1 MKKSIK
7 NFISIIAI
15 VLTFCFA
22 LTACGGATDSE
33 SGSTGE
39 STSSSST
46 GKVSITFSCGESL
59 TMNEWETV
67 RIKASSTDKASV
79 TLTADDKSVLYLRGS
94 SVTALKAGTT
104 TIIAKTKTGSATA
117 KLNVTV
123 KEKAENRP
131 VLSVIG
137 NGDIALGE
145 TAKFSASLSGVDAGD
160 YVVQF
165 SVDNPTVA
173 SVDAE
178 GNVTALASGKTK
190 LTASTTYRSV
200 QFKAEKDIIV
210 EKETKVIFAEGATE
224 VKLAVSAVK
233 EGLEGEYAVEING
246 KTYSVDEEGKI
257 TLPRADFNV
266 EGQKLFDGKITQ
278 GENVYTFRIAVFFM
292 EEPAIY
298 QDGEAITPN
307 ENGEYVVDKTK
318 PADENG
324 LHWITFDDAETM
336 LDMGYELLKIRVK
349 FNAFCPL
356 TAGIVD
362 STIAAYHYNFGYKY
376 TEYTDDP
383 AAGELVWL
391 FWDNDYEGKAY
402 GGAMKPAHHAPYGY
416 GYWKIFDASGNLLL
430 DYYQKQ
436 LEDASGTHGNWSDY
450 IEPLQT
456 NTEYVFLFDISKTH
470 DISFSGFDD
479 AVIMGFEWAK
489 KEETVVSFE
498 NESISV
504 DEWIETEVNAT
515 TNDGSAVEYTVS
527 DPEVLYVSGN
537 KIVGLKAGSAK
548 VIATANG
555 KKAELNVTVNEQAAN
570 RPAVEFEG
578 LEIEMLGSGNLGA
591 TLKVGGNT
599 VAAGKYTLEY
609 TAAENDVISIVGS
622 VVAGLKVGETDV
634 TAKITYCGKEFTK
647 TVKVTVKKAEE
658 PVDPSI
664 GKLYQGGE
672 ELTPD
677 KNGYYV
683 MDTSKESNTLTF
695 DPFATKSALG
705 YKKIRFTVKF
715 SEITNNNITLSGAGG
730 FSFGYTYGSVS
741 VGWYNCYV
749 NGDGKEE
756 GAYIGAFANLPA
768 DTSPNGKAYLRV
780 YNAKGEKIF
789 EHYDVEGWSSSHYGY
804 IPKLEANTEY
814 TFEIDTEK
822 TGDVTLLGFNKA
834 TFTAIKWVNFDKTE
848 VTFDKESVEADEWT
862 EFGFSAVSNDGSDIE
877 LTSDNEEVLLVKG
890 NKAIGVS
897 AGTANI
903 VATANGV
910 TVKLPV
916 TIKENAAKRPV
927 VEAGN
932 VELSELETVAINAA
946 FKIGGA
952 ALSENAYTIA
962 YTSEDAEIIAVAG
975 KEITALKAGEATVTV
990 TVTFWG
996 KTFTVDVAVKVNAA
1010 EKPVDPSIGKLYQ
1023 GGEELTPDENG
1034 YYVMDT
1040 SKESNTLTFDPFATK
1055 SALGY
1060 KKIRFTVKFSEITNN
1075 NITLS
1080 GAGGFSFGYTYGS
1093 VSVGWYNCYVNGDG
1107 KEEGAYI
1114 GAFANLPADT
1124 SPNGKAY
1131 LRVYNAKGEKIFE
1144 HYDVEGW
1151 SSSHYGYIPKLEA
1164 NTEYTFEIDT
1174 EKTGDVTLLGFNKAT
1189 FTAIKW
1195 VNFDKTEVTFDKE
1208 SVEADEWTEFGFSA
1222 VSNDGSDIELTS
1234 DNEEV
1239 LLVKGN
1245 KAIGVSAGTA
1255 NIVATANGVT
1265 VKLPVT
1271 IKENAVNRPV
1281 LTAVPEKTSVEVLEG
1296 AVINAQLKIG
1306 ETVVSASEYTLHAVS
1321 DSEAVKLENGKVIG
1335 VSEGQAKVTVTATY
1349 YGKEFTA
1356 QFDITV
1362 VAAEDPTKGKLFQNG
1377 KEIVAD
1383 ADGNYKVDTT
1393 VAGDANGLHWLTVDT
1408 AKTVSYDYLRF
1419 TVTFDSFPSYKK
1431 MTPNQYD
1438 YNFGYNYGSV
1448 TAFWDNIYSS
1458 GGFGGALGADGGA
1471 NGIYYWNVYTAADN
1485 NKILN
1490 LMSATD
1496 WSPYHTLQTGVEY
1509 IFEFNVKAMGESFT
1523 LAGFETAT
1531 IKNITWAEALL
1542 G

>member
-1 MKKSIK
+1 MEANMKKSIR
-7 NFISIIAI
+7 NFISIMAI
-15 VLTFCFA
+15 VLAFCFA

-33 SGSTGE
+33 NGSTGE
-39 STSSSST
+39 PTSSSST

-67 RIKASSTDKASV
+67 RITASSTDKASV

-104 TIIAKTKTGSATA
+104 TITAKTKTGSATA

-131 VLSVIG
+131 VLSIVG

-145 TAKFSASLSGVDAGD
+145 TSKFSASLSGVDAAD
-160 YVVQF
+160 YVVGY
-165 SVDNPTVA
+165 SIADPSIA

-178 GNVTALASGKTK
+178 GKVTALASGKTK
-190 LTASTTYRSV
+190 LTANTTYRSV

-266 EGQKLFDGKITQ
+266 AGQKLFDGKITQ
-278 GENVYTFRIAVFFM
+278 GENVYTFRIEVFFM

-336 LDMGYELLKIRVK
+336 LDMGYELLKIKVK
-349 FNAFCPL
+349 FNAFCSL

-362 STIAAYHYNFGYKY
+362 STLADYDYNFGYKY
-376 TEYTDDP
+376 NEPETGDLVWFFWHNEYEYTN
-383 AAGELVWL
+383 AESVKVT
-391 FWDNDYEGKAY
+391 EGY
-402 GGAMKPAHHAPYGY
+402 GGAMKPAYHGPYGY
-416 GYWKIFDASGNLLL
+416 GYLKILDANGDLLL
-430 DYYQKQ
+430 DYYNKQ
-436 LEDASGTHGNWSDY
+436 ITDAAGTHGNWSDY
-450 IEPLQT
+450 ISPLAL
-456 NTEYVFLFDISKTH
+456 NTEYIFLLDISKTH
-470 DISFSGFDD
+470 DVSFSGLDD
-479 AVIMGFEWAK
+479 AVITGFEWAK

-515 TNDGSAVEYTVS
+515 TNDGSAIEYTVS

-578 LEIEMLGSGNLGA
+578 LEIEQLGSGNLGA

-599 VAAGKYTLEY
+599 VAADKYTLEY

-658 PVDPSI
+658 
-664 GKLYQGGE
+664 
-672 ELTPD
+672 
-677 KNGYYV
+677 
-683 MDTSKESNTLTF
+683 
-695 DPFATKSALG
+695 
-705 YKKIRFTVKF
+705 
-715 SEITNNNITLSGAGG
+715 
-730 FSFGYTYGSVS
+730 
-741 VGWYNCYV
+741 
-749 NGDGKEE
+749 
-756 GAYIGAFANLPA
+756 
-768 DTSPNGKAYLRV
+768 
-780 YNAKGEKIF
+780 
-789 EHYDVEGWSSSHYGY
+789 
-804 IPKLEANTEY
+804 
-814 TFEIDTEK
+814 
-822 TGDVTLLGFNKA
+822 
-834 TFTAIKWVNFDKTE
+834 
-848 VTFDKESVEADEWT
+848 
-862 EFGFSAVSNDGSDIE
+862 
-877 LTSDNEEVLLVKG
+877 
-890 NKAIGVS
+890 
-897 AGTANI
+897 
-903 VATANGV
+903 
-910 TVKLPV
+910 
-916 TIKENAAKRPV
+916 
-927 VEAGN
+927 
-932 VELSELETVAINAA
+932 
-946 FKIGGA
+946 
-952 ALSENAYTIA
+952 
-962 YTSEDAEIIAVAG
+962 
-975 KEITALKAGEATVTV
+975 
-990 TVTFWG
+990 
-996 KTFTVDVAVKVNAA
+996 
-1010 EKPVDPSIGKLYQ
+1010 PVDPSIGKLYQ

-1144 HYDVEGW
+1144 HYDVDGW

-1164 NTEYTFEIDT
+1164 DTEYTFEIDT

-1222 VSNDGSDIELTS
+1222 ISNDGSDIELTS

-1271 IKENAVNRPV
+1271 IKENAAKRPV

-1490 LMSATD
+1490 LMSATN
-1496 WSPYHTLQTGVEY
+1496 WSPYYTLQTGVEY

>member
-1 MKKSIK
+1 MKKSIR

-22 LTACGGATDSE
+22 LTACRGATDSE

-39 STSSSST
+39 STSSSSA
-46 GKVSITFSCGESL
+46 GKASITFSCGESL

-67 RIKASSTDKASV
+67 RITASSTDKASV
-79 TLTADDKSVLYLRGS
+79 TLTVEDASVLYLRGS
-94 SVTALKAGTT
+94 SITALKAGSTT
-104 TIIAKTKTGSATA
+104 VTAKTKTGSATA
-117 KLNVTV
+117 ELKVTIN
-123 KEKAENRP
+123 EKAENRP

-145 TAKFSASLSGVDAGD
+145 TSQFSASLSGVDAGD

-178 GNVTALASGKTK
+178 GKVTALASGKTK

-210 EKETKVIFAEGATE
+210 EKEAKVIFAEGATE

-246 KTYSVDEEGKI
+246 KTYSVDEEGNI

-266 EGQKLFDGKITQ
+266 AGQKLFYGKITQ

-324 LHWITFDDAETM
+324 LRWITFDNAKTM
-336 LDMGYELLKIRVK
+336 LDMGYELLKIKVK
-349 FNAFCPL
+349 FNAFCSSS
-356 TAGIVD
+356 AAIVD
-362 STIAAYHYNFGYKY
+362 STIAAYHYSFGYKY

-383 AAGELVWL
+383 AAGEFVWL

-430 DYYQKQ
+430 DYYHKQ
-436 LEDASGTHGNWSDY
+436 VNDASGTHGNWSDY
-450 IEPLQT
+450 IDPLKT

-479 AVIMGFEWAK
+479 AVITGFEWAK

-504 DEWIETEVNAT
+504 DEWAETSLNAV

-578 LEIEMLGSGNLGA
+578 LEIEQLGSGNLGA

-622 VVAGLKVGETDV
+622 VVAGLKVGEVDV

-677 KNGYYV
+677 ENGYYV

-715 SEITNNNITLSGAGG
+715 SEIINKNITLPRAGD

-749 NGDGKEE
+749 NSDGKEE
-756 GAYIGAFANLPA
+756 GAYVGAFANLP
-768 DTSPNGKAYLRV
+768 DGTPNGKAYLRV

-804 IPKLEANTEY
+804 IPKLEADTEY
-814 TFEIDTEK
+814 TFEIDTEI

-890 NKAIGVS
+890 NKAIGIK
-897 AGTANI
+897 AGAANI

-916 TIKENAAKRPV
+916 TIKENAVNRPV

-932 VELSELETVAINAA
+932 VELSELETVAINAV
-946 FKIGGA
+946 FKVGEA

-996 KTFTVDVAVKVNAA
+996 KTFTADVAVKVNAA
-1010 EKPVDPSIGKLYQ
+1010 EKPVDPSAGKLFQ
-1023 GGEELTPDENG
+1023 GGEEVAAAEDGSVTPDAENA
-1034 YYVMDT
+1034 D
-1040 SKESNTLTFDPFATK
+1040 KTLKFDAYAVK
-1055 SALGY
+1055 SALGMRR
-1060 KKIRFTVKFSEITNN
+1060 IRFTVKFK
-1075 NITLS
+1075 
-1080 GAGGFSFGYTYGS
+1080 AFSANVVQNGYEFGYRYNSINVLFDNDYADGMYAGALAADGSPTEYG
-1093 VSVGWYNCYVNGDG
+1093 YVRIYDNT
-1107 KEEGAYI
+1107 GALY
-1114 GAFANLPADT
+1114 
-1124 SPNGKAY
+1124 
-1131 LRVYNAKGEKIFE
+1131 FE
-1144 HYDVEGW
+1144 HYNCDNW
-1151 SSSHYGYIPKLEA
+1151 SSSGFGYVSALA
-1164 NTEYTFEIDT
+1164 LDTEYTFDIDT
-1174 EKTGDVTLLGFNKAT
+1174 EKTGDITLYGFENAVFTKIEWVDYNKTEITFNKE
-1189 FTAIKW
+1189 
-1195 VNFDKTEVTFDKE
+1195 N
-1208 SVEADEWTEFGFSA
+1208 VEADEWMEFDFSA
-1222 VSNDGSDIELTS
+1222 TTNDLSTLTFTS
-1234 DNEEV
+1234 DNEEILV
-1239 LLVKGN
+1239 VKGN
-1245 KAIGVSAGTA
+1245 KAIGVSAGAA
-1255 NIVATANGVT
+1255 NIVAKNSAGKTAL
-1265 VKLPVT
+1265 LPVT
-1271 IKENAVNRPV
+1271 ITENAAKRPV
-1281 LTAVPEKTSVEVLEG
+1281 LTAVPEKTSVEVLEN

-1321 DSEAVKLENGKVIG
+1321 DNEAVKLENGKVIG

-1362 VAAEDPTKGKLFQNG
+1362 VAAADPTKGKLFQNG
-1377 KEIVAD
+1377 KEIVANE
-1383 ADGNYKVDTT
+1383 AGEYKVDTT

-1408 AKTVSYDYLRF
+1408 TKTVSYDYLRF

-1431 MTPNQYD
+1431 MTTSQYD

-1448 TAFWDNIYSS
+1448 TAFWDNIYPS

-1485 NKILN
+1485 NKVLN
-1490 LMSATD
+1490 LMSATN
-1496 WSPYHTLQTGVEY
+1496 WSPYYTLQTGVEY

-1531 IKNITWAEALL
+1531 IKNITWSEALL

>member
-1 MKKSIK
+1 MKKSIRK
-7 NFISIIAI
+7 FVAIMAI
-15 VLTFCFA
+15 VLAFCFA
-22 LTACGGATDSE
+22 LTACGGGAAN
-33 SGSTGE
+33 SGNSSTSE
-39 STSSSST
+39 STSSSGT

-67 RIKASSTDKASV
+67 RITASSTDKASV
-79 TLTADDKSVLYLRGS
+79 TLTAEDTSVLYLRGS
-94 SVTALKAGTT
+94 SVTALKAGS
-104 TIIAKTKTGSATA
+104 TIVTATTKTGSATA

-137 NGDIALGE
+137 NGNIALGE
-145 TAKFSASLSGVDAGD
+145 TSKFSASLSGVDAGD

-178 GNVTALASGKTK
+178 GKVTALASGKTK

-210 EKETKVIFAEGATE
+210 EKEIKVIFTEGAAE
-224 VKLAVSAVK
+224 AKLAVSALK

-246 KTYSVDEEGKI
+246 KTYSVDEEGNV
-257 TLPRADFNV
+257 TLLREDFNV
-266 EGQKLFDGKITQ
+266 AGQNLFDGKITQ
-278 GENVYTFRIAVFFM
+278 GENVYTFRIMVFFM

-298 QDGEAITPN
+298 QDGEKITPN

-324 LHWITFDDAETM
+324 LRWITFDNAETM
-336 LDMGYELLKIRVK
+336 LDMGYELLKIKVK
-349 FNAFCPL
+349 FNAFCSSS
-356 TAGIVD
+356 AAIVD

-376 TEYTDDP
+376 TEYIDDP
-383 AAGELVWL
+383 AAGEFVWV
-391 FWDNDYEGKAY
+391 FWDNDYQGQAY
-402 GGAMKPAHHAPYGY
+402 GGAMKPAHHAPFGY

-436 LEDASGTHGNWSDY
+436 IEDSSGIHGNWSDY
-450 IEPLQT
+450 IDPLQT
-456 NTEYVFLFDISKTH
+456 DTEYIFLFDISKTH

-479 AVIMGFEWAK
+479 AVITGFEWAK

-537 KIVGLKAGSAK
+537 KIVGLKAGSAM

-578 LEIEMLGSGNLGA
+578 LEIEELGSGSLVA
-591 TLKVGGNT
+591 TLKVGENT

-609 TAAENDVISIVGS
+609 TAAENDVISIVGG
-622 VVAGLKVGETDV
+622 VVAGLKAGEVDV

-647 TVKVTVKKAEE
+647 TVKVTVKNAEE

-677 KNGYYV
+677 ENGYYV
-683 MDTSKESNTLTF
+683 MDTSKESDTLTF
-695 DPFATKSALG
+695 DPFVTKSALG

-715 SEITNNNITLSGAGG
+715 SEITNNNITLPRAGA

-749 NGDGKEE
+749 NGAGKEE
-756 GAYIGAFANLPA
+756 GAYVGAFANLP
-768 DTSPNGKAYLRV
+768 DGSPNGKAYLRV

-804 IPKLEANTEY
+804 IPKLEADTEY
-814 TFEIDTEK
+814 TFEIDTEI

-848 VTFDKESVEADEWT
+848 VTFDRESVEADEWT
-862 EFGFSAVSNDGSDIE
+862 EFGFSAISNDGSDIE

-890 NKAIGVS
+890 NKAIGIK

-910 TVKLPV
+910 TVMLPV
-916 TIKENAAKRPV
+916 TIKENAVNHPV

-946 FKIGGA
+946 FKIGEA
-952 ALSENAYTIA
+952 TLSENAYTIA

-996 KTFTVDVAVKVNAA
+996 KTFTTDVAVKVNAA
-1010 EKPVDPSIGKLYQ
+1010 EESVDPSVGKLFQ
-1023 GGEELTPDENG
+1023 GEEEVVAAEDGSVTPDATNA
-1034 YYVMDT
+1034 D
-1040 SKESNTLTFDPFATK
+1040 KTLKFDAYAVK
-1055 SALGY
+1055 SALGMRR
-1060 KKIRFTVKFSEITNN
+1060 IRFTVKFK
-1075 NITLS
+1075 
-1080 GAGGFSFGYTYGS
+1080 AFSANVVQNGYEFGYR
-1093 VSVGWYNCYVNGDG
+1093 YNSINVLFDNDYADG
-1107 KEEGAYI
+1107 MYA
-1114 GAFANLPADT
+1114 GAFAADG
-1124 SPNGKAY
+1124 SPTEHGYVRIYDNTGALY
-1131 LRVYNAKGEKIFE
+1131 FE
-1144 HYDVEGW
+1144 HYNCPNW
-1151 SSSHYGYIPKLEA
+1151 SSSGFGYVSALA
-1164 NTEYTFEIDT
+1164 LDTEYTFDIDI
-1174 EKTGDVTLLGFNKAT
+1174 EKTGDITLYGFENAV
-1189 FTAIKW
+1189 FTKIEW
-1195 VNFDKTEVTFDKE
+1195 VNYNKTEITFNTE
-1208 SVEADEWTEFGFSA
+1208 NVEADEWTEFDFSA
-1222 VSNDGSDIELTS
+1222 TTNDLSTLTFTS
-1234 DNEEV
+1234 DNEEILV
-1239 LLVKGN
+1239 VKGN

-1255 NIVATANGVT
+1255 NIVARNSAGKTAL
-1265 VKLPVT
+1265 LPVT
-1271 IKENAVNRPV
+1271 ITENVAKRPV

-1321 DSEAVKLENGKVIG
+1321 DSEAVKFENGKVIG

-1349 YGKEFTA
+1349 YGKVFTA

-1362 VAAEDPTKGKLFQNG
+1362 VAVEDPTKGKLFQNG
-1377 KEIVAD
+1377 KEIVANE
-1383 ADGNYKVDTT
+1383 AGEYKVDTT
-1393 VAGDANGLHWLTVDT
+1393 VEGDADGLHWLTVDT

-1419 TVTFDSFPSYKK
+1419 TVTFDSFESYKK
-1431 MTPNQYD
+1431 MTPSQYD

-1448 TAFWDNIYSS
+1448 TAFWDNVYSS
-1458 GGFGGALGADGGA
+1458 GGFGGALGADGGV

-1485 NKILN
+1485 NKVLN

-1496 WSPYHTLQTGVEY
+1496 WSPYYTFQTGVEY

-1531 IKNITWAEALL
+1531 IKNITWAETLL

>member
-1 MKKSIK
+1 MEANMKKSIK

-33 SGSTGE
+33 NGSTGE
-39 STSSSST
+39 PTSSSST
-46 GKVSITFSCGESL
+46 GKVSITFSCGENL

-67 RIKASSTDKASV
+67 RITASSTDKASV

-104 TIIAKTKTGSATA
+104 TITAKTKTGSATA

-145 TAKFSASLSGVDAGD
+145 TSKFSASLSGVDAGD

-173 SVDAE
+173 SVDEE
-178 GNVTALASGKTK
+178 GKVTALASGKTK

-266 EGQKLFDGKITQ
+266 AGQKLFDGKITQ
-278 GENVYTFRIAVFFM
+278 GENVYTFRIEVFFM

-307 ENGEYVVDKTK
+307 ENGEYIVDKTK

-324 LHWITFDDAETM
+324 LRWITFDDAETM

-436 LEDASGTHGNWSDY
+436 IKDASGTHGNWSDY
-450 IEPLQT
+450 IDPLQT

-479 AVIMGFEWAK
+479 AVITGFEWAK

-677 KNGYYV
+677 ENGYYV

-695 DPFATKSALG
+695 DPFVTKSALG

-789 EHYDVEGWSSSHYGY
+789 EHYDVTGWSSSHYGY
-804 IPKLEANTEY
+804 IPKLEADTEY

-822 TGDVTLLGFNKA
+822 TGD
-834 TFTAIKWVNFDKTE
+834 I
-848 VTFDKESVEADEWT
+848 
-862 EFGFSAVSNDGSDIE
+862 
-877 LTSDNEEVLLVKG
+877 
-890 NKAIGVS
+890 
-897 AGTANI
+897 
-903 VATANGV
+903 
-910 TVKLPV
+910 
-916 TIKENAAKRPV
+916 
-927 VEAGN
+927 
-932 VELSELETVAINAA
+932 
-946 FKIGGA
+946 
-952 ALSENAYTIA
+952 
-962 YTSEDAEIIAVAG
+962 
-975 KEITALKAGEATVTV
+975 
-990 TVTFWG
+990 
-996 KTFTVDVAVKVNAA
+996 
-1010 EKPVDPSIGKLYQ
+1010 
-1023 GGEELTPDENG
+1023 
-1034 YYVMDT
+1034 
-1040 SKESNTLTFDPFATK
+1040 
-1055 SALGY
+1055 
-1060 KKIRFTVKFSEITNN
+1060 
-1075 NITLS
+1075 
-1080 GAGGFSFGYTYGS
+1080 
-1093 VSVGWYNCYVNGDG
+1093 
-1107 KEEGAYI
+1107 
-1114 GAFANLPADT
+1114 
-1124 SPNGKAY
+1124 
-1131 LRVYNAKGEKIFE
+1131 
-1144 HYDVEGW
+1144 
-1151 SSSHYGYIPKLEA
+1151 
-1164 NTEYTFEIDT
+1164 
-1174 EKTGDVTLLGFNKAT
+1174 TLLGFNKAT

-1281 LTAVPEKTSVEVLEG
+1281 LTAVPEKASVEVLEG
-1296 AVINAQLKIG
+1296 AVINAQLKTG

-1377 KEIVAD
+1377 KEIVANE
-1383 ADGNYKVDTT
+1383 AGEYKVDTT

-1490 LMSATD
+1490 LMSATN
-1496 WSPYHTLQTGVEY
+1496 WSPYYTLQTGVEY

>member
-1 MKKSIK
+1 MEANMKKSIK

-15 VLTFCFA
+15 VLAFCFA

-33 SGSTGE
+33 NGSTGE
-39 STSSSST
+39 PTSSSST

-67 RIKASSTDKASV
+67 RITASSTDKASV

-104 TIIAKTKTGSATA
+104 TITAKTKTGSATA

-131 VLSVIG
+131 VLSIVG

-145 TAKFSASLSGVDAGD
+145 TSKFSASLSGVDAAD
-160 YVVQF
+160 YVVGY
-165 SVDNPTVA
+165 SIADPSIA
-173 SVDAE
+173 SVDEE
-178 GNVTALASGKTK
+178 GKVTALASGKTK

-266 EGQKLFDGKITQ
+266 AGQKLFDGKITQ
-278 GENVYTFRIAVFFM
+278 GENVYTFRIEVFFM

-324 LHWITFDDAETM
+324 LRWITFDDAETM

-436 LEDASGTHGNWSDY
+436 IEDASGTHGNWSDY
-450 IEPLQT
+450 INPLQT

-479 AVIMGFEWAK
+479 AVITGFEWAK

-515 TNDGSAVEYTVS
+515 TNDGSAIEYTVS

-537 KIVGLKAGSAK
+537 KIVGLKAGTAK

-622 VVAGLKVGETDV
+622 VVAGLKVGEADV
-634 TAKITYCGKEFTK
+634 IAKITYCGKEFTK

-677 KNGYYV
+677 ENGYYV

-695 DPFATKSALG
+695 DPFVTKSALG

-715 SEITNNNITLSGAGG
+715 GEITNNNITLSGAGG

-804 IPKLEANTEY
+804 IPKLEADTEY

-897 AGTANI
+897 AGAANI

-916 TIKENAAKRPV
+916 TITENAAK
-927 VEAGN
+927 
-932 VELSELETVAINAA
+932 
-946 FKIGGA
+946 
-952 ALSENAYTIA
+952 
-962 YTSEDAEIIAVAG
+962 
-975 KEITALKAGEATVTV
+975 
-990 TVTFWG
+990 
-996 KTFTVDVAVKVNAA
+996 
-1010 EKPVDPSIGKLYQ
+1010 
-1023 GGEELTPDENG
+1023 
-1034 YYVMDT
+1034 
-1040 SKESNTLTFDPFATK
+1040 
-1055 SALGY
+1055 
-1060 KKIRFTVKFSEITNN
+1060 
-1075 NITLS
+1075 
-1080 GAGGFSFGYTYGS
+1080 
-1093 VSVGWYNCYVNGDG
+1093 
-1107 KEEGAYI
+1107 
-1114 GAFANLPADT
+1114 
-1124 SPNGKAY
+1124 
-1131 LRVYNAKGEKIFE
+1131 
-1144 HYDVEGW
+1144 
-1151 SSSHYGYIPKLEA
+1151 
-1164 NTEYTFEIDT
+1164 
-1174 EKTGDVTLLGFNKAT
+1174 
-1189 FTAIKW
+1189 
-1195 VNFDKTEVTFDKE
+1195 
-1208 SVEADEWTEFGFSA
+1208 
-1222 VSNDGSDIELTS
+1222 
-1234 DNEEV
+1234 
-1239 LLVKGN
+1239 
-1245 KAIGVSAGTA
+1245 
-1255 NIVATANGVT
+1255 
-1265 VKLPVT
+1265 
-1271 IKENAVNRPV
+1271 RPV

-1296 AVINAQLKIG
+1296 AVINAQLKTG

-1377 KEIVAD
+1377 KEIVANE
-1383 ADGNYKVDTT
+1383 AGEYKVDTT

-1490 LMSATD
+1490 LMSATN
-1496 WSPYHTLQTGVEY
+1496 WSPYYTLQTGVEY

>member
-1 MKKSIK
+1 MEVNMKKSIRK
-7 NFISIIAI
+7 FVAIMAI
-15 VLTFCFA
+15 VLAFCFA
-22 LTACGGATDSE
+22 LTACRGATDSE
-33 SGSTGE
+33 SGSTE
-39 STSSSST
+39 STSSSSA
-46 GKVSITFSCGESL
+46 GKASITFSCGESL

-67 RIKASSTDKASV
+67 RITASSTDKASV
-79 TLTADDKSVLYLRGS
+79 TLTVGDASVLYLRGS
-94 SVTALKAGTT
+94 SITALKAGSTT
-104 TIIAKTKTGSATA
+104 VTAKTKTGSATA
-117 KLNVTV
+117 ELKVTIN
-123 KEKAENRP
+123 EKAENRP

-145 TAKFSASLSGVDAGD
+145 TSQFSASLSGVDAGD

-178 GNVTALASGKTK
+178 GKVTALASGKTK

-210 EKETKVIFAEGATE
+210 EKEAKVIFAEGATE
-224 VKLAVSAVK
+224 AKLAVSAVK

-246 KTYSVDEEGKI
+246 KTYSVDEEGNI

-266 EGQKLFDGKITQ
+266 AGQKLFDGKITQ

-324 LHWITFDDAETM
+324 LRWITFDNAKTM
-336 LDMGYELLKIRVK
+336 LDMGYELLKIKVK
-349 FNAFCPL
+349 FNAFCSSS
-356 TAGIVD
+356 AAIVD
-362 STIAAYHYNFGYKY
+362 STIAAHHYSFGYKY

-383 AAGELVWL
+383 AAGEFVWL

-416 GYWKIFDASGNLLL
+416 GYWKILDASGNLLL

-436 LEDASGTHGNWSDY
+436 VNDASGTHGNWSDY
-450 IEPLQT
+450 IEPLKT

-479 AVIMGFEWAK
+479 AVITGFEWAK

-504 DEWIETEVNAT
+504 DEWAETSVNAV

-578 LEIEMLGSGNLGA
+578 LEIEQLGSGNLGA

-622 VVAGLKVGETDV
+622 VVAGLKVGEADV

-672 ELTPD
+672 ELTPNE
-677 KNGYYV
+677 NGYYV

-715 SEITNNNITLSGAGG
+715 SEIINKNITLPGAGD
-730 FSFGYTYGSVS
+730 FSFGYTYGNVS

-749 NGDGKEE
+749 NSDGKEE
-756 GAYIGAFANLPA
+756 GAYVGAFANLP
-768 DTSPNGKAYLRV
+768 DGTPNGKAYLRV

-804 IPKLEANTEY
+804 IPKLEADTEY
-814 TFEIDTEK
+814 TFEIDTEI

-890 NKAIGVS
+890 NKAIGIK
-897 AGTANI
+897 AGAANI

-916 TIKENAAKRPV
+916 TIKENAVNRPV

-932 VELSELETVAINAA
+932 VELSELETVAINAV
-946 FKIGGA
+946 FKVGEA

-996 KTFTVDVAVKVNAA
+996 KTFTADVAVKVNAA
-1010 EKPVDPSIGKLYQ
+1010 EKPVDPSAGKLFQ
-1023 GGEELTPDENG
+1023 GGEEVAAAEDGSVTPDATNA
-1034 YYVMDT
+1034 D
-1040 SKESNTLTFDPFATK
+1040 KTLKFDAYAVK
-1055 SALGY
+1055 SALGMRR
-1060 KKIRFTVKFSEITNN
+1060 IRFTVKFK
-1075 NITLS
+1075 
-1080 GAGGFSFGYTYGS
+1080 AFSANVVQNGYEFGYRYNSINVLFDNDYADGMYAGALAADGSPTEYG
-1093 VSVGWYNCYVNGDG
+1093 YVRIYDNT
-1107 KEEGAYI
+1107 GALY
-1114 GAFANLPADT
+1114 
-1124 SPNGKAY
+1124 
-1131 LRVYNAKGEKIFE
+1131 FE
-1144 HYDVEGW
+1144 HYNCPNW
-1151 SSSHYGYIPKLEA
+1151 SSSGFGYVSALA
-1164 NTEYTFEIDT
+1164 LDTEYTFDIDT
-1174 EKTGDVTLLGFNKAT
+1174 EKTGDITLYGFENAVFTKIEWVDYNKTEITFNKE
-1189 FTAIKW
+1189 
-1195 VNFDKTEVTFDKE
+1195 N
-1208 SVEADEWTEFGFSA
+1208 VEADEWTEFDFSA
-1222 VSNDGSDIELTS
+1222 TTNDLSTLTFTS
-1234 DNEEV
+1234 DNEEILV
-1239 LLVKGN
+1239 VKGN
-1245 KAIGVSAGTA
+1245 KAIGVSAGAA
-1255 NIVATANGVT
+1255 NIVAKNSAGKTAL
-1265 VKLPVT
+1265 LPVT
-1271 IKENAVNRPV
+1271 ITENAAKRPV
-1281 LTAVPEKTSVEVLEG
+1281 LTAVPEKTSVEVLEN

-1362 VAAEDPTKGKLFQNG
+1362 VAAADPTKGKLFQNG
-1377 KEIVAD
+1377 KEIVANE
-1383 ADGNYKVDTT
+1383 AGEYKVDTT

-1408 AKTVSYDYLRF
+1408 TKTASYDYLRF

-1431 MTPNQYD
+1431 MTTSQYD

-1448 TAFWDNIYSS
+1448 TAFWDNIYPS

-1485 NKILN
+1485 NKVLN
-1490 LMSATD
+1490 LMSAKD
-1496 WSPYHTLQTGVEY
+1496 WSPYYTLQTGVEY

>member
-1 MKKSIK
+1 MEANMKKSIK

-33 SGSTGE
+33 NGSTGE
-39 STSSSST
+39 PTSSSST

-67 RIKASSTDKASV
+67 RITASSTDKASV

-104 TIIAKTKTGSATA
+104 TITAKTKTGSATA

-131 VLSVIG
+131 VLSIVG

-145 TAKFSASLSGVDAGD
+145 TSEFSASLSGVDAGD

-173 SVDAE
+173 SVDEE
-178 GNVTALASGKTK
+178 GKVTALASGKTK

-266 EGQKLFDGKITQ
+266 AGQKLFDGKITQ
-278 GENVYTFRIAVFFM
+278 GENVYTFRIEVFFM

-324 LHWITFDDAETM
+324 LRWITFDDAETM

-376 TEYTDDP
+376 TEYTEDP

-436 LEDASGTHGNWSDY
+436 IKDASGTHGNWSDY

-479 AVIMGFEWAK
+479 AVITGFEWAK

-677 KNGYYV
+677 
-683 MDTSKESNTLTF
+683 
-695 DPFATKSALG
+695 
-705 YKKIRFTVKF
+705 
-715 SEITNNNITLSGAGG
+715 
-730 FSFGYTYGSVS
+730 
-741 VGWYNCYV
+741 
-749 NGDGKEE
+749 
-756 GAYIGAFANLPA
+756 
-768 DTSPNGKAYLRV
+768 
-780 YNAKGEKIF
+780 
-789 EHYDVEGWSSSHYGY
+789 
-804 IPKLEANTEY
+804 
-814 TFEIDTEK
+814 
-822 TGDVTLLGFNKA
+822 
-834 TFTAIKWVNFDKTE
+834 
-848 VTFDKESVEADEWT
+848 
-862 EFGFSAVSNDGSDIE
+862 
-877 LTSDNEEVLLVKG
+877 
-890 NKAIGVS
+890 
-897 AGTANI
+897 
-903 VATANGV
+903 
-910 TVKLPV
+910 
-916 TIKENAAKRPV
+916 
-927 VEAGN
+927 
-932 VELSELETVAINAA
+932 
-946 FKIGGA
+946 
-952 ALSENAYTIA
+952 
-962 YTSEDAEIIAVAG
+962 
-975 KEITALKAGEATVTV
+975 
-990 TVTFWG
+990 
-996 KTFTVDVAVKVNAA
+996 
-1010 EKPVDPSIGKLYQ
+1010 
-1023 GGEELTPDENG
+1023 ENG

-1114 GAFANLPADT
+1114 GAFANLPADGT
-1124 SPNGKAY
+1124 PNGKAY

-1144 HYDVEGW
+1144 HYDVDGW

-1164 NTEYTFEIDT
+1164 DTEYTFEIDT

-1208 SVEADEWTEFGFSA
+1208 SVEADEWTEFDFSA
-1222 VSNDGSDIELTS
+1222 ISNDGSDIELTS

-1245 KAIGVSAGTA
+1245 KAIGVRAGTA

-1271 IKENAVNRPV
+1271 IKENAAKRPV

-1377 KEIVAD
+1377 KEIVANE
-1383 ADGNYKVDTT
+1383 AGEYKVDTT

-1490 LMSATD
+1490 LMSATK
-1496 WSPYHTLQTGVEY
+1496 WSPYYTLQTGVEY

>member
-1 MKKSIK
+1 MEANMKKRIR

-15 VLTFCFA
+15 VLAFCFA
-22 LTACGGATDSE
+22 LTACGGGATDSE
-33 SGSTGE
+33 NGSTGE
-39 STSSSST
+39 PTSSSST

-67 RIKASSTDKASV
+67 RITASSTDKASV

-104 TIIAKTKTGSATA
+104 TITAKTKTGSATA

-131 VLSVIG
+131 VLSIVG

-145 TAKFSASLSGVDAGD
+145 TAKFSASLSGVDAAD
-160 YVVQF
+160 YVVGY
-165 SVDNPTVA
+165 SIADPSIA
-173 SVDAE
+173 SVDEE
-178 GNVTALASGKTK
+178 GKVTALASGKTK

-233 EGLEGEYAVEING
+233 EDLEGEYAVEING

-266 EGQKLFDGKITQ
+266 AGQKLFDGKITQ
-278 GENVYTFRIAVFFM
+278 GENVYTFRIEVFFM

-324 LHWITFDDAETM
+324 LRWITFDDAETM

-436 LEDASGTHGNWSDY
+436 IEDASGTHGNWSDY
-450 IEPLQT
+450 IDPLQT

-479 AVIMGFEWAK
+479 AVITGFEWAK

-515 TNDGSAVEYTVS
+515 TNDGSAIEYTVS
-527 DPEVLYVSGN
+527 DPEVIYVSGN

-677 KNGYYV
+677 ENGYYV

-695 DPFATKSALG
+695 DPYVTKSALG

-715 SEITNNNITLSGAGG
+715 SEITNNNITLPGAGG

-756 GAYIGAFANLPA
+756 GAYIGAFANLP
-768 DTSPNGKAYLRV
+768 DGSPNGKAYLRV

-789 EHYDVEGWSSSHYGY
+789 EHYDVDGWSSSHYGY
-804 IPKLEANTEY
+804 IPKLEADTEY

-890 NKAIGVS
+890 NKAIGVR

-916 TIKENAAKRPV
+916 TIKENAA
-927 VEAGN
+927 
-932 VELSELETVAINAA
+932 
-946 FKIGGA
+946 
-952 ALSENAYTIA
+952 
-962 YTSEDAEIIAVAG
+962 
-975 KEITALKAGEATVTV
+975 
-990 TVTFWG
+990 
-996 KTFTVDVAVKVNAA
+996 
-1010 EKPVDPSIGKLYQ
+1010 
-1023 GGEELTPDENG
+1023 
-1034 YYVMDT
+1034 
-1040 SKESNTLTFDPFATK
+1040 
-1055 SALGY
+1055 
-1060 KKIRFTVKFSEITNN
+1060 
-1075 NITLS
+1075 
-1080 GAGGFSFGYTYGS
+1080 
-1093 VSVGWYNCYVNGDG
+1093 
-1107 KEEGAYI
+1107 
-1114 GAFANLPADT
+1114 
-1124 SPNGKAY
+1124 
-1131 LRVYNAKGEKIFE
+1131 
-1144 HYDVEGW
+1144 
-1151 SSSHYGYIPKLEA
+1151 
-1164 NTEYTFEIDT
+1164 
-1174 EKTGDVTLLGFNKAT
+1174 
-1189 FTAIKW
+1189 
-1195 VNFDKTEVTFDKE
+1195 
-1208 SVEADEWTEFGFSA
+1208 
-1222 VSNDGSDIELTS
+1222 
-1234 DNEEV
+1234 
-1239 LLVKGN
+1239 
-1245 KAIGVSAGTA
+1245 
-1255 NIVATANGVT
+1255 
-1265 VKLPVT
+1265 
-1271 IKENAVNRPV
+1271 NRPV

-1296 AVINAQLKIG
+1296 AVINAQLKTG

-1490 LMSATD
+1490 LMSATK
-1496 WSPYHTLQTGVEY
+1496 WSPYYTLQTGVEY

>member
-1 MKKSIK
+1 MKKRIR
-7 NFISIIAI
+7 NFISIMAI
-15 VLTFCFA
+15 VLAFCFA
-22 LTACGGATDSE
+22 LTACGGGATDSE
-33 SGSTGE
+33 NGSTGE
-39 STSSSST
+39 PTSSSST

-67 RIKASSTDKASV
+67 RITASSTDKASV

-104 TIIAKTKTGSATA
+104 TITAKTKTGSATA

-145 TAKFSASLSGVDAGD
+145 TSKFSVSLSGVDAAD
-160 YVVQF
+160 YVVGY
-165 SVDNPTVA
+165 SIADPSIA

-178 GNVTALASGKTK
+178 GKVTALASGKTK

-233 EGLEGEYAVEING
+233 ENLEGEYAVEING

-278 GENVYTFRIAVFFM
+278 GEKVYTFRIEVFFM

-324 LHWITFDDAETM
+324 LRWITFGDASTM

-376 TEYTDDP
+376 TEYTEDP

-436 LEDASGTHGNWSDY
+436 IKDASGTHGNWSDY
-450 IEPLQT
+450 IDPLQT

-470 DISFSGFDD
+470 NISFSGFDD
-479 AVIMGFEWAK
+479 AVITGFEWAK

-537 KIVGLKAGSAK
+537 KIVGLKAGTAK

-677 KNGYYV
+677 ENGYYV

-715 SEITNNNITLSGAGG
+715 SEITNNNITLPGANG

-749 NGDGKEE
+749 NSDGKEE

-804 IPKLEANTEY
+804 IPKLEADTEY

-890 NKAIGVS
+890 NKAIGV
-897 AGTANI
+897 
-903 VATANGV
+903 
-910 TVKLPV
+910 
-916 TIKENAAKRPV
+916 R
-927 VEAGN
+927 
-932 VELSELETVAINAA
+932 
-946 FKIGGA
+946 
-952 ALSENAYTIA
+952 
-962 YTSEDAEIIAVAG
+962 
-975 KEITALKAGEATVTV
+975 
-990 TVTFWG
+990 
-996 KTFTVDVAVKVNAA
+996 
-1010 EKPVDPSIGKLYQ
+1010 
-1023 GGEELTPDENG
+1023 
-1034 YYVMDT
+1034 
-1040 SKESNTLTFDPFATK
+1040 
-1055 SALGY
+1055 
-1060 KKIRFTVKFSEITNN
+1060 
-1075 NITLS
+1075 
-1080 GAGGFSFGYTYGS
+1080 
-1093 VSVGWYNCYVNGDG
+1093 
-1107 KEEGAYI
+1107 
-1114 GAFANLPADT
+1114 
-1124 SPNGKAY
+1124 
-1131 LRVYNAKGEKIFE
+1131 
-1144 HYDVEGW
+1144 
-1151 SSSHYGYIPKLEA
+1151 
-1164 NTEYTFEIDT
+1164 
-1174 EKTGDVTLLGFNKAT
+1174 
-1189 FTAIKW
+1189 
-1195 VNFDKTEVTFDKE
+1195 
-1208 SVEADEWTEFGFSA
+1208 
-1222 VSNDGSDIELTS
+1222 
-1234 DNEEV
+1234 
-1239 LLVKGN
+1239 
-1245 KAIGVSAGTA
+1245 AGTA

-1281 LTAVPEKTSVEVLEG
+1281 LTAVPEKTSVAVFEG
-1296 AVINAQLKIG
+1296 AVINAQLKTG

-1438 YNFGYNYGSV
+1438 FNFGYNYGSV

>member
-1 MKKSIK
+1 MEANMKKSIK

-15 VLTFCFA
+15 VLAFCFA

-33 SGSTGE
+33 NGSTGE
-39 STSSSST
+39 PTSSSST

-67 RIKASSTDKASV
+67 RITASSTDKASV

-104 TIIAKTKTGSATA
+104 TITAKTKTGSATA

-131 VLSVIG
+131 VLSIVG

-145 TAKFSASLSGVDAGD
+145 TSKFSASLSGVDAGD

-173 SVDAE
+173 SVDEE
-178 GNVTALASGKTK
+178 GKVTALASGKTK

-233 EGLEGEYAVEING
+233 EDLEGEYAVEING

-266 EGQKLFDGKITQ
+266 AGQKLFDGKITQ
-278 GENVYTFRIAVFFM
+278 GENVYTFRIEVFFM

-324 LHWITFDDAETM
+324 LRWITFDNASTM

-436 LEDASGTHGNWSDY
+436 IKDASGTHGNWSDY

-470 DISFSGFDD
+470 DVSFSGFDD
-479 AVIMGFEWAK
+479 AVITGFEWAK

-537 KIVGLKAGSAK
+537 KIVGLKAGTAK

-578 LEIEMLGSGNLGA
+578 LGIEMLGSGNLGA

-715 SEITNNNITLSGAGG
+715 SEITNNNITLPGANG

-804 IPKLEANTEY
+804 IPKLEADTEY

-890 NKAIGVS
+890 NKAIGVR
-897 AGTANI
+897 AGAANI

-916 TIKENAAKRPV
+916 TIKENAA
-927 VEAGN
+927 
-932 VELSELETVAINAA
+932 
-946 FKIGGA
+946 
-952 ALSENAYTIA
+952 
-962 YTSEDAEIIAVAG
+962 
-975 KEITALKAGEATVTV
+975 
-990 TVTFWG
+990 
-996 KTFTVDVAVKVNAA
+996 
-1010 EKPVDPSIGKLYQ
+1010 
-1023 GGEELTPDENG
+1023 
-1034 YYVMDT
+1034 
-1040 SKESNTLTFDPFATK
+1040 
-1055 SALGY
+1055 
-1060 KKIRFTVKFSEITNN
+1060 
-1075 NITLS
+1075 
-1080 GAGGFSFGYTYGS
+1080 
-1093 VSVGWYNCYVNGDG
+1093 
-1107 KEEGAYI
+1107 
-1114 GAFANLPADT
+1114 
-1124 SPNGKAY
+1124 
-1131 LRVYNAKGEKIFE
+1131 
-1144 HYDVEGW
+1144 
-1151 SSSHYGYIPKLEA
+1151 
-1164 NTEYTFEIDT
+1164 
-1174 EKTGDVTLLGFNKAT
+1174 
-1189 FTAIKW
+1189 
-1195 VNFDKTEVTFDKE
+1195 
-1208 SVEADEWTEFGFSA
+1208 
-1222 VSNDGSDIELTS
+1222 
-1234 DNEEV
+1234 
-1239 LLVKGN
+1239 
-1245 KAIGVSAGTA
+1245 
-1255 NIVATANGVT
+1255 
-1265 VKLPVT
+1265 
-1271 IKENAVNRPV
+1271 NRPV
-1281 LTAVPEKTSVEVLEG
+1281 LTAVPEKTSVKVFEG
-1296 AVINAQLKIG
+1296 AVINAQLKTG

-1335 VSEGQAKVTVTATY
+1335 VSEGQAKITVTATY

-1496 WSPYHTLQTGVEY
+1496 WSPYYTLQTGVEY

>member
-33 SGSTGE
+33 NGSTGE
-39 STSSSST
+39 PTSSSST

-67 RIKASSTDKASV
+67 RITASSTDKASV
-79 TLTADDKSVLYLRGS
+79 TLTADDKSVLYIRGS

-104 TIIAKTKTGSATA
+104 TITAKTKTGSATA

-145 TAKFSASLSGVDAGD
+145 TSKFSASLSGVDAGD

-173 SVDAE
+173 SVDEE
-178 GNVTALASGKTK
+178 GKVTALASGKTK

-224 VKLAVSAVK
+224 FKLAVSALK
-233 EGLEGEYAVEING
+233 EGLKGEYAVEING

-266 EGQKLFDGKITQ
+266 AGQKLFDGKITQ
-278 GENVYTFRIAVFFM
+278 GENVYTFRIEVFFM

-324 LHWITFDDAETM
+324 LRWITFDDASTM

-436 LEDASGTHGNWSDY
+436 IEDASGTHGNWSDY
-450 IEPLQT
+450 INPLQT

-479 AVIMGFEWAK
+479 AVITGFEWAK

-537 KIVGLKAGSAK
+537 KIVGLKAGTAK

-658 PVDPSI
+658 
-664 GKLYQGGE
+664 
-672 ELTPD
+672 
-677 KNGYYV
+677 
-683 MDTSKESNTLTF
+683 
-695 DPFATKSALG
+695 
-705 YKKIRFTVKF
+705 
-715 SEITNNNITLSGAGG
+715 
-730 FSFGYTYGSVS
+730 
-741 VGWYNCYV
+741 
-749 NGDGKEE
+749 
-756 GAYIGAFANLPA
+756 
-768 DTSPNGKAYLRV
+768 
-780 YNAKGEKIF
+780 
-789 EHYDVEGWSSSHYGY
+789 
-804 IPKLEANTEY
+804 
-814 TFEIDTEK
+814 
-822 TGDVTLLGFNKA
+822 
-834 TFTAIKWVNFDKTE
+834 
-848 VTFDKESVEADEWT
+848 
-862 EFGFSAVSNDGSDIE
+862 
-877 LTSDNEEVLLVKG
+877 
-890 NKAIGVS
+890 
-897 AGTANI
+897 
-903 VATANGV
+903 
-910 TVKLPV
+910 
-916 TIKENAAKRPV
+916 
-927 VEAGN
+927 
-932 VELSELETVAINAA
+932 
-946 FKIGGA
+946 
-952 ALSENAYTIA
+952 
-962 YTSEDAEIIAVAG
+962 
-975 KEITALKAGEATVTV
+975 
-990 TVTFWG
+990 
-996 KTFTVDVAVKVNAA
+996 
-1010 EKPVDPSIGKLYQ
+1010 PVDPSIGKLYQ

-1144 HYDVEGW
+1144 HYDVDGW

-1164 NTEYTFEIDT
+1164 DTEYTFEIDT

-1245 KAIGVSAGTA
+1245 KAIGIKAGTA

-1271 IKENAVNRPV
+1271 IAENAAKRPV

-1490 LMSATD
+1490 LMSATN

>member
-1 MKKSIK
+1 MKKRIR
-7 NFISIIAI
+7 NFISIMAI
-15 VLTFCFA
+15 VLAFCFA
-22 LTACGGATDSE
+22 LTACGGGATDSE
-33 SGSTGE
+33 NGSTGE
-39 STSSSST
+39 PTSSSST

-67 RIKASSTDKASV
+67 RITASSTDKASV

-104 TIIAKTKTGSATA
+104 TITAKTKTGSATA

-131 VLSVIG
+131 VLSIVG

-145 TAKFSASLSGVDAGD
+145 TSKFSASLSGVDAAD
-160 YVVQF
+160 YVVGY
-165 SVDNPTVA
+165 SIADPSIA
-173 SVDAE
+173 SVDEE
-178 GNVTALASGKTK
+178 GKVTALASGKTK

-266 EGQKLFDGKITQ
+266 AGQKLFDGKITQ
-278 GENVYTFRIAVFFM
+278 GENVYTFRIEVFFM

-324 LHWITFDDAETM
+324 LRWITFDDASTM

-436 LEDASGTHGNWSDY
+436 IKDASGTHGNWSDY

-479 AVIMGFEWAK
+479 AVITGFEWAK

-515 TNDGSAVEYTVS
+515 TNDGSAIEYTVS

-578 LEIEMLGSGNLGA
+578 LEIEMLGSGNLGV

-804 IPKLEANTEY
+804 IPKLEADTEY

-927 VEAGN
+927 
-932 VELSELETVAINAA
+932 
-946 FKIGGA
+946 
-952 ALSENAYTIA
+952 
-962 YTSEDAEIIAVAG
+962 
-975 KEITALKAGEATVTV
+975 
-990 TVTFWG
+990 
-996 KTFTVDVAVKVNAA
+996 
-1010 EKPVDPSIGKLYQ
+1010 
-1023 GGEELTPDENG
+1023 
-1034 YYVMDT
+1034 
-1040 SKESNTLTFDPFATK
+1040 
-1055 SALGY
+1055 
-1060 KKIRFTVKFSEITNN
+1060 
-1075 NITLS
+1075 
-1080 GAGGFSFGYTYGS
+1080 
-1093 VSVGWYNCYVNGDG
+1093 
-1107 KEEGAYI
+1107 
-1114 GAFANLPADT
+1114 
-1124 SPNGKAY
+1124 
-1131 LRVYNAKGEKIFE
+1131 
-1144 HYDVEGW
+1144 
-1151 SSSHYGYIPKLEA
+1151 
-1164 NTEYTFEIDT
+1164 
-1174 EKTGDVTLLGFNKAT
+1174 
-1189 FTAIKW
+1189 
-1195 VNFDKTEVTFDKE
+1195 
-1208 SVEADEWTEFGFSA
+1208 
-1222 VSNDGSDIELTS
+1222 
-1234 DNEEV
+1234 
-1239 LLVKGN
+1239 
-1245 KAIGVSAGTA
+1245 
-1255 NIVATANGVT
+1255 
-1265 VKLPVT
+1265 
-1271 IKENAVNRPV
+1271 
-1281 LTAVPEKTSVEVLEG
+1281 LTAVPEKASVEVLEG

-1377 KEIVAD
+1377 KEIVANE
-1383 ADGNYKVDTT
+1383 AGEYKVDTT

-1471 NGIYYWNVYTAADN
+1471 NGIYYWNIYTAADN

-1490 LMSATD
+1490 LMSATN
-1496 WSPYHTLQTGVEY
+1496 WSPYYTLQTGVEY

>member
-1 MKKSIK
+1 MEANMKKSIK

-22 LTACGGATDSE
+22 LTACGATDSGN
-33 SGSTGE
+33 GSTGE
-39 STSSSST
+39 PTSSSST

-67 RIKASSTDKASV
+67 RITASSTDKASV
-79 TLTADDKSVLYLRGS
+79 TLTAEDTSVLYLRGS

-104 TIIAKTKTGSATA
+104 TITAKTKTGSATA

-145 TAKFSASLSGVDAGD
+145 TSKFSASLSGVDAGD

-173 SVDAE
+173 SVDEE
-178 GNVTALASGKTK
+178 GKVTALASGKTK

-224 VKLAVSAVK
+224 AKLAVSAVK
-233 EGLEGEYAVEING
+233 EGLEGEYTVEING

-266 EGQKLFDGKITQ
+266 AGQKLFDGKITQ
-278 GENVYTFRIAVFFM
+278 GENVYTFRIEVFFM

-324 LHWITFDDAETM
+324 LRWITFDDAETM
-336 LDMGYELLKIRVK
+336 LDMGYELLKIKVK

-436 LEDASGTHGNWSDY
+436 FEDASGTHGNWSDY
-450 IEPLQT
+450 IKPLQT

-479 AVIMGFEWAK
+479 AVITGFEWAK

-537 KIVGLKAGSAK
+537 KIVGLKAGGAK

-578 LEIEMLGSGNLGA
+578 LEIEQLGSGNLGA

-622 VVAGLKVGETDV
+622 VVAGLKAGEADV

-647 TVKVTVKKAEE
+647 TVKVTVKKA
-658 PVDPSI
+658 
-664 GKLYQGGE
+664 
-672 ELTPD
+672 
-677 KNGYYV
+677 
-683 MDTSKESNTLTF
+683 KE
-695 DPFATKSALG
+695 
-705 YKKIRFTVKF
+705 
-715 SEITNNNITLSGAGG
+715 
-730 FSFGYTYGSVS
+730 
-741 VGWYNCYV
+741 
-749 NGDGKEE
+749 
-756 GAYIGAFANLPA
+756 
-768 DTSPNGKAYLRV
+768 
-780 YNAKGEKIF
+780 
-789 EHYDVEGWSSSHYGY
+789 
-804 IPKLEANTEY
+804 
-814 TFEIDTEK
+814 
-822 TGDVTLLGFNKA
+822 
-834 TFTAIKWVNFDKTE
+834 
-848 VTFDKESVEADEWT
+848 
-862 EFGFSAVSNDGSDIE
+862 
-877 LTSDNEEVLLVKG
+877 
-890 NKAIGVS
+890 
-897 AGTANI
+897 
-903 VATANGV
+903 
-910 TVKLPV
+910 
-916 TIKENAAKRPV
+916 
-927 VEAGN
+927 
-932 VELSELETVAINAA
+932 
-946 FKIGGA
+946 
-952 ALSENAYTIA
+952 
-962 YTSEDAEIIAVAG
+962 
-975 KEITALKAGEATVTV
+975 
-990 TVTFWG
+990 
-996 KTFTVDVAVKVNAA
+996 
-1010 EKPVDPSIGKLYQ
+1010 PVDPSIGKLYQ

-1040 SKESNTLTFDPFATK
+1040 SKESNTLTFDPFVTK
-1055 SALGY
+1055 SALGMRR
-1060 KKIRFTVKFSEITNN
+1060 IRFTVKFKAFSTNVVQ
-1075 NITLS
+1075 S
-1080 GAGGFSFGYTYGS
+1080 GYEFGYR
-1093 VSVGWYNCYVNGDG
+1093 YNSINVLFDNDYADG
-1107 KEEGAYI
+1107 MYA
-1114 GAFANLPADT
+1114 GAFAADGRPT
-1124 SPNGKAY
+1124 EYGYVRIYDNTGALY
-1131 LRVYNAKGEKIFE
+1131 FE
-1144 HYDVEGW
+1144 HYNCDNW
-1151 SSSHYGYIPKLEA
+1151 SSSGFGYVSALA
-1164 NTEYTFEIDT
+1164 LDTEYTFDIDI
-1174 EKTGDVTLLGFNKAT
+1174 EKTGDVTLYGFENAVFTKIEWVDYNKTEITFNKE
-1189 FTAIKW
+1189 
-1195 VNFDKTEVTFDKE
+1195 N
-1208 SVEADEWTEFGFSA
+1208 VEADEWTEFDFSA
-1222 VSNDGSDIELTS
+1222 TTNDLSTLTFTS
-1234 DNEEV
+1234 DSEEI
-1239 LLVKGN
+1239 LVVIGN
-1245 KAIGVSAGTA
+1245 KAIGVSAGTT
-1255 NIVATANGVT
+1255 NIVAKNSAG
-1265 VKLPVT
+1265 KIALLPVT
-1271 IKENAVNRPV
+1271 ITENAAKRPV
-1281 LTAVPEKTSVEVLEG
+1281 LTAVPEKTSIGVFEG
-1296 AVINAQLKIG
+1296 AVINAQLKTG

-1362 VAAEDPTKGKLFQNG
+1362 VATEDPTKGKLFQNG

-1408 AKTVSYDYLRF
+1408 AKTVSYDYLRI
-1419 TVTFDSFPSYKK
+1419 TVTFDSFHTYKN
-1431 MTPNQYD
+1431 MAGGYN
-1438 YNFGYNYGSV
+1438 YNFGYSYGD
-1448 TAFWDNIYSS
+1448 TKAYYDNLYSG
-1458 GGFGGALGADGGA
+1458 GGFGGAEAPDGSA
-1471 NGIYYWNVYTAADN
+1471 NRPFYWNIYTASDN
-1485 NKILN
+1485 VKVLDCMNESGWTSN
-1490 LMSATD
+1490 AN
-1496 WSPYHTLQTGVEY
+1496 YYTLQTGVEY

>member
-1 MKKSIK
+1 MKKRIR
-7 NFISIIAI
+7 NFISIMAI
-15 VLTFCFA
+15 VLAFCFA
-22 LTACGGATDSE
+22 LTACGGGATDSE
-33 SGSTGE
+33 NGSTSE
-39 STSSSST
+39 PTSSSST

-67 RIKASSTDKASV
+67 RITASSTDKASV

-104 TIIAKTKTGSATA
+104 TITAKTKTGSATA

-131 VLSVIG
+131 VLSIVG

-145 TAKFSASLSGVDAGD
+145 TSKFSASLSGVDAAD
-160 YVVQF
+160 YVVGY
-165 SVDNPTVA
+165 SIADPSIA

-178 GNVTALASGKTK
+178 GKVTALASGKTK

-210 EKETKVIFAEGATE
+210 EKETKVIFAEGAAE
-224 VKLAVSAVK
+224 AKLAVSALK

-266 EGQKLFDGKITQ
+266 AGQKLFDGKITQ
-278 GENVYTFRIAVFFM
+278 GENVYTFRIEVFFM

-324 LHWITFDDAETM
+324 LRWITFDDASTM

-436 LEDASGTHGNWSDY
+436 IEDASGTHGNWSDY
-450 IEPLQT
+450 INPLQT

-479 AVIMGFEWAK
+479 AVITGFEWAK

-537 KIVGLKAGSAK
+537 KIVGLKAGTAK

-599 VAAGKYTLEY
+599 IAAGKYTLEY

-677 KNGYYV
+677 ENGYYV

-715 SEITNNNITLSGAGG
+715 SEITNNNITLPGAGG

-804 IPKLEANTEY
+804 IPKLEADTEY

-916 TIKENAAKRPV
+916 TITENAAK
-927 VEAGN
+927 
-932 VELSELETVAINAA
+932 
-946 FKIGGA
+946 
-952 ALSENAYTIA
+952 
-962 YTSEDAEIIAVAG
+962 
-975 KEITALKAGEATVTV
+975 
-990 TVTFWG
+990 
-996 KTFTVDVAVKVNAA
+996 
-1010 EKPVDPSIGKLYQ
+1010 
-1023 GGEELTPDENG
+1023 
-1034 YYVMDT
+1034 
-1040 SKESNTLTFDPFATK
+1040 
-1055 SALGY
+1055 
-1060 KKIRFTVKFSEITNN
+1060 
-1075 NITLS
+1075 
-1080 GAGGFSFGYTYGS
+1080 
-1093 VSVGWYNCYVNGDG
+1093 
-1107 KEEGAYI
+1107 
-1114 GAFANLPADT
+1114 
-1124 SPNGKAY
+1124 
-1131 LRVYNAKGEKIFE
+1131 
-1144 HYDVEGW
+1144 
-1151 SSSHYGYIPKLEA
+1151 
-1164 NTEYTFEIDT
+1164 
-1174 EKTGDVTLLGFNKAT
+1174 
-1189 FTAIKW
+1189 
-1195 VNFDKTEVTFDKE
+1195 
-1208 SVEADEWTEFGFSA
+1208 
-1222 VSNDGSDIELTS
+1222 
-1234 DNEEV
+1234 
-1239 LLVKGN
+1239 
-1245 KAIGVSAGTA
+1245 
-1255 NIVATANGVT
+1255 
-1265 VKLPVT
+1265 
-1271 IKENAVNRPV
+1271 RPV
-1281 LTAVPEKTSVEVLEG
+1281 LTAVPEKTSVAVFEG
-1296 AVINAQLKIG
+1296 AIINAQLKTG

-1490 LMSATD
+1490 LMSATN
-1496 WSPYHTLQTGVEY
+1496 WSPYYTLQTGVEY

>member
-1 MKKSIK
+1 MEANMKKRIR
-7 NFISIIAI
+7 NFISIMAI
-15 VLTFCFA
+15 VLAFCFA
-22 LTACGGATDSE
+22 LTACGGGATDSE
-33 SGSTGE
+33 NGSTGE
-39 STSSSST
+39 PTSSSST

-67 RIKASSTDKASV
+67 RITASSTDKASV

-104 TIIAKTKTGSATA
+104 TITAKTKTGSATA

-131 VLSVIG
+131 VLSIVG

-145 TAKFSASLSGVDAGD
+145 TSKFSASLSGVDAGD

-173 SVDAE
+173 SVDEE
-178 GNVTALASGKTK
+178 GKVTALASGKTK

-233 EGLEGEYAVEING
+233 EDLEGEYAVEING

-257 TLPRADFNV
+257 NLPRADFNV
-266 EGQKLFDGKITQ
+266 AGQKLFDGKITQ
-278 GENVYTFRIAVFFM
+278 GENVYTFRIEVFFM

-324 LHWITFDDAETM
+324 LRWITFDDAETM

-383 AAGELVWL
+383 AAGDFVWL
-391 FWDNDYEGKAY
+391 FWDNDYQGKAY
-402 GGAMKPAHHAPYGY
+402 GGAMKPAYHAPYGY

-436 LEDASGTHGNWSDY
+436 IKDALGTHGNWSDY
-450 IEPLQT
+450 IDPLQT

-479 AVIMGFEWAK
+479 AVITGFEWAK

-515 TNDGSAVEYTVS
+515 TNDGSAIEYTVS

-578 LEIEMLGSGNLGA
+578 LEIEMLGSGDLGA

-677 KNGYYV
+677 ENGYYV

-715 SEITNNNITLSGAGG
+715 SEITNNNITLPGAGG

-768 DTSPNGKAYLRV
+768 DPSPNGKAYLRV

-804 IPKLEANTEY
+804 IPKLEADTEY

-916 TIKENAAKRPV
+916 TIKENAAKR
-927 VEAGN
+927 
-932 VELSELETVAINAA
+932 
-946 FKIGGA
+946 
-952 ALSENAYTIA
+952 
-962 YTSEDAEIIAVAG
+962 
-975 KEITALKAGEATVTV
+975 
-990 TVTFWG
+990 
-996 KTFTVDVAVKVNAA
+996 
-1010 EKPVDPSIGKLYQ
+1010 
-1023 GGEELTPDENG
+1023 
-1034 YYVMDT
+1034 
-1040 SKESNTLTFDPFATK
+1040 
-1055 SALGY
+1055 
-1060 KKIRFTVKFSEITNN
+1060 
-1075 NITLS
+1075 
-1080 GAGGFSFGYTYGS
+1080 
-1093 VSVGWYNCYVNGDG
+1093 
-1107 KEEGAYI
+1107 
-1114 GAFANLPADT
+1114 
-1124 SPNGKAY
+1124 
-1131 LRVYNAKGEKIFE
+1131 
-1144 HYDVEGW
+1144 H
-1151 SSSHYGYIPKLEA
+1151 
-1164 NTEYTFEIDT
+1164 
-1174 EKTGDVTLLGFNKAT
+1174 
-1189 FTAIKW
+1189 
-1195 VNFDKTEVTFDKE
+1195 
-1208 SVEADEWTEFGFSA
+1208 
-1222 VSNDGSDIELTS
+1222 
-1234 DNEEV
+1234 
-1239 LLVKGN
+1239 
-1245 KAIGVSAGTA
+1245 
-1255 NIVATANGVT
+1255 
-1265 VKLPVT
+1265 
-1271 IKENAVNRPV
+1271 V

-1296 AVINAQLKIG
+1296 AVINAQLKTG

-1321 DSEAVKLENGKVIG
+1321 DSEAVKFENGKVIG

-1490 LMSATD
+1490 LMSATN
-1496 WSPYHTLQTGVEY
+1496 WSPYYTLQTGVEY

>member
-7 NFISIIAI
+7 NFISIMAI
-15 VLTFCFA
+15 VLAFCFA
-22 LTACGGATDSE
+22 LTACGGGATDSE
-33 SGSTGE
+33 NGSTGE
-39 STSSSST
+39 PTSSSST

-67 RIKASSTDKASV
+67 RITASSTDKASV

-104 TIIAKTKTGSATA
+104 TITAKTKTGSATA

-131 VLSVIG
+131 VLSIVG
-137 NGDIALGE
+137 SGDIALGE
-145 TAKFSASLSGVDAGD
+145 TSKFSVSLSGVDAAD
-160 YVVQF
+160 YVVGY
-165 SVDNPTVA
+165 SIADPSIA

-178 GNVTALASGKTK
+178 GKVTALASGKTK

-278 GENVYTFRIAVFFM
+278 GENVYTFRIEVFFM

-307 ENGEYVVDKTK
+307 ENGEYIVDKTK

-324 LHWITFDDAETM
+324 LRWITFDDAETM

-436 LEDASGTHGNWSDY
+436 IEDASGTHGNWSDY
-450 IEPLQT
+450 INPLQT

-479 AVIMGFEWAK
+479 AVITGFEWAK

-677 KNGYYV
+677 ENGYYV

-715 SEITNNNITLSGAGG
+715 SEITNNNITLPGANG

-749 NGDGKEE
+749 NSDGKEE

-804 IPKLEANTEY
+804 IPKLEADTEY

-890 NKAIGVS
+890 NKAIGVR
-897 AGTANI
+897 AGAANI

-927 VEAGN
+927 
-932 VELSELETVAINAA
+932 
-946 FKIGGA
+946 
-952 ALSENAYTIA
+952 
-962 YTSEDAEIIAVAG
+962 
-975 KEITALKAGEATVTV
+975 
-990 TVTFWG
+990 
-996 KTFTVDVAVKVNAA
+996 
-1010 EKPVDPSIGKLYQ
+1010 
-1023 GGEELTPDENG
+1023 
-1034 YYVMDT
+1034 
-1040 SKESNTLTFDPFATK
+1040 
-1055 SALGY
+1055 
-1060 KKIRFTVKFSEITNN
+1060 
-1075 NITLS
+1075 
-1080 GAGGFSFGYTYGS
+1080 
-1093 VSVGWYNCYVNGDG
+1093 
-1107 KEEGAYI
+1107 
-1114 GAFANLPADT
+1114 
-1124 SPNGKAY
+1124 
-1131 LRVYNAKGEKIFE
+1131 
-1144 HYDVEGW
+1144 
-1151 SSSHYGYIPKLEA
+1151 
-1164 NTEYTFEIDT
+1164 
-1174 EKTGDVTLLGFNKAT
+1174 
-1189 FTAIKW
+1189 
-1195 VNFDKTEVTFDKE
+1195 
-1208 SVEADEWTEFGFSA
+1208 
-1222 VSNDGSDIELTS
+1222 
-1234 DNEEV
+1234 
-1239 LLVKGN
+1239 
-1245 KAIGVSAGTA
+1245 
-1255 NIVATANGVT
+1255 
-1265 VKLPVT
+1265 
-1271 IKENAVNRPV
+1271 
-1281 LTAVPEKTSVEVLEG
+1281 LTAVPEKTSVAVFEG
-1296 AVINAQLKIG
+1296 AIINAQLKTG

-1490 LMSATD
+1490 LMSATN
-1496 WSPYHTLQTGVEY
+1496 WSPYYTLQTGVEY

>member
-1 MKKSIK
+1 MEANMKKRIR
-7 NFISIIAI
+7 NFISIMAI
-15 VLTFCFA
+15 VLAFCFA
-22 LTACGGATDSE
+22 LTACGGGATDSE
-33 SGSTGE
+33 NGSTGE
-39 STSSSST
+39 PTSSSST

-67 RIKASSTDKASV
+67 RITASSTDKASV

-104 TIIAKTKTGSATA
+104 TITAKTKTGSATA

-145 TAKFSASLSGVDAGD
+145 TSKFSASLSGVDAAD
-160 YVVQF
+160 YVVGY
-165 SVDNPTVA
+165 SIADPSIA
-173 SVDAE
+173 SVDEE
-178 GNVTALASGKTK
+178 GKVTALASGKTK

-233 EGLEGEYAVEING
+233 EDLEGEYAVEING

-266 EGQKLFDGKITQ
+266 AGQKLFDGKITQ
-278 GENVYTFRIAVFFM
+278 GENVYTFRIEVFFM

-324 LHWITFDDAETM
+324 LRWITFDDASTM

-450 IEPLQT
+450 IDPLQT

-479 AVIMGFEWAK
+479 AVITGFEWAK

-527 DPEVLYVSGN
+527 NPEVLYVSGN

-677 KNGYYV
+677 ENGYYV

-695 DPFATKSALG
+695 DPFATKNALG

-804 IPKLEANTEY
+804 IPKLEADTEY

-862 EFGFSAVSNDGSDIE
+862 EFGFSAISNDGSDIE

-890 NKAIGVS
+890 NKAIGVR

-916 TIKENAAKRPV
+916 TI
-927 VEAGN
+927 
-932 VELSELETVAINAA
+932 T
-946 FKIGGA
+946 
-952 ALSENAYTIA
+952 
-962 YTSEDAEIIAVAG
+962 
-975 KEITALKAGEATVTV
+975 
-990 TVTFWG
+990 
-996 KTFTVDVAVKVNAA
+996 
-1010 EKPVDPSIGKLYQ
+1010 
-1023 GGEELTPDENG
+1023 
-1034 YYVMDT
+1034 
-1040 SKESNTLTFDPFATK
+1040 
-1055 SALGY
+1055 
-1060 KKIRFTVKFSEITNN
+1060 
-1075 NITLS
+1075 
-1080 GAGGFSFGYTYGS
+1080 
-1093 VSVGWYNCYVNGDG
+1093 
-1107 KEEGAYI
+1107 
-1114 GAFANLPADT
+1114 
-1124 SPNGKAY
+1124 
-1131 LRVYNAKGEKIFE
+1131 
-1144 HYDVEGW
+1144 
-1151 SSSHYGYIPKLEA
+1151 
-1164 NTEYTFEIDT
+1164 
-1174 EKTGDVTLLGFNKAT
+1174 
-1189 FTAIKW
+1189 
-1195 VNFDKTEVTFDKE
+1195 
-1208 SVEADEWTEFGFSA
+1208 
-1222 VSNDGSDIELTS
+1222 
-1234 DNEEV
+1234 
-1239 LLVKGN
+1239 
-1245 KAIGVSAGTA
+1245 
-1255 NIVATANGVT
+1255 
-1265 VKLPVT
+1265 
-1271 IKENAVNRPV
+1271 ENAVNRPV

-1393 VAGDANGLHWLTVDT
+1393 VEGDANGLHWLTVDT

-1496 WSPYHTLQTGVEY
+1496 WSPYYTLQTGVEY

>member
-1 MKKSIK
+1 MKKSIR

-15 VLTFCFA
+15 VLAFCFA
-22 LTACGGATDSE
+22 LTACGGNTDSTG
-33 SGSTGE
+33 GSMSE
-39 STSSSST
+39 STSSSQNA

-59 TMNEWETV
+59 TMNEWETMRV
-67 RIKASSTDKASV
+67 TATASDKSSV
-79 TLTADDKSVLYLRGS
+79 TLTADDSSVLYLRGT

-104 TIIAKTKTGSATA
+104 TITAKTKTGSATA
-117 KLNVTV
+117 KLKVTV
-123 KEKAENRP
+123 NEKAENRP
-131 VLSVIG
+131 VLSIVG

-145 TAKFSASLSGVDAGD
+145 TSQFSASLSGVDAAD
-160 YVVQF
+160 YVVQYAIA
-165 SVDNPTVA
+165 DPAIA

-178 GNVTALASGKTK
+178 GTVTALASGRTK
-190 LTASTTYRSV
+190 LTATTTYRSV

-210 EKETKVIFAEGATE
+210 EKEIKVIFAEGATE
-224 VKLAVSAVK
+224 AKLAVSAVK
-233 EGLEGEYAVEING
+233 EGLEGEYSLEING
-246 KTYSVDEEGKI
+246 KAYTADENGDI
-257 TLPRADFNV
+257 TLAKADFNV
-266 EGQKLFDGKITQ
+266 SGKNLFDGKITQ
-278 GENVYTFRIAVFFM
+278 GTTVYTFRVAVFFM
-292 EEPAIY
+292 ENPSIY
-298 QDGEAITPN
+298 QNGEAITPN

-324 LHWITFDDAETM
+324 LRWITFDDAETM

-349 FNAFCPL
+349 FNAFCSL

-362 STIAAYHYNFGYKY
+362 STLADYDYNFGYKY
-376 TEYTDDP
+376 NEPETGDLVWFFWHNEYEYTN
-383 AAGELVWL
+383 AESVKVT
-391 FWDNDYEGKAY
+391 EGY
-402 GGAMKPAHHAPYGY
+402 GGAMKPAYHGPYGY
-416 GYWKIFDASGNLLL
+416 GYLKILDANGDLLL
-430 DYYQKQ
+430 DYYNKQ
-436 LEDASGTHGNWSDY
+436 ITDAAGTHGNWSDY
-450 IEPLQT
+450 IAPLQT
-456 NTEYVFLFDISKTH
+456 NTEYVFIFDISKTH

-479 AVIMGFEWAK
+479 AVITGFEWAK
-489 KEETVVSFE
+489 KEATVVSFK

-578 LEIEMLGSGNLGA
+578 LEIEQLGSGNLGA

-622 VVAGLKVGETDV
+622 VVAGLKVGEADV

-672 ELTPD
+672 ELTPAE
-677 KNGYYV
+677 NGYYA

-749 NGDGKEE
+749 NSDGKEE
-756 GAYIGAFANLPA
+756 GAYVGAFANLP
-768 DTSPNGKAYLRV
+768 DGTPNGKAYLRV

-789 EHYDVEGWSSSHYGY
+789 EHYDAEGWSSSHYGY
-804 IPKLEANTEY
+804 IPKLEADTEY
-814 TFEIDTEK
+814 TFEIDTEI

-890 NKAIGVS
+890 NKAIGIK

-916 TIKENAAKRPV
+916 TIKENAVNRPV

-946 FKIGGA
+946 FKVGGA

-996 KTFTVDVAVKVNAA
+996 KTFTADVAVKVNAA
-1010 EKPVDPSIGKLYQ
+1010 EKPVDPSAGKLFQ
-1023 GGEELTPDENG
+1023 GGEEVAAAEDGSVTPDATNA
-1034 YYVMDT
+1034 D
-1040 SKESNTLTFDPFATK
+1040 KTLKFDAYAVK
-1055 SALGY
+1055 SALGMRR
-1060 KKIRFTVKFSEITNN
+1060 IRFTVKFK
-1075 NITLS
+1075 
-1080 GAGGFSFGYTYGS
+1080 AFSANVVQNGYEFGYRYNSINVLFDNDYADGMYAGALAADGRPTEYG
-1093 VSVGWYNCYVNGDG
+1093 YVRIYDNT
-1107 KEEGAYI
+1107 GALY
-1114 GAFANLPADT
+1114 
-1124 SPNGKAY
+1124 
-1131 LRVYNAKGEKIFE
+1131 FE
-1144 HYDVEGW
+1144 HYNCDNW
-1151 SSSHYGYIPKLEA
+1151 SSSGFGYVSALA
-1164 NTEYTFEIDT
+1164 LGTEYTFDIDI
-1174 EKTGDVTLLGFNKAT
+1174 EKTGDITLYGFENAVFTKIEWVDYNKTEITFNKE
-1189 FTAIKW
+1189 
-1195 VNFDKTEVTFDKE
+1195 N
-1208 SVEADEWTEFGFSA
+1208 VEADEWTEFDFSA
-1222 VSNDGSDIELTS
+1222 TTNDLSTLTFTS
-1234 DNEEV
+1234 DNEEILV
-1239 LLVKGN
+1239 VKGN
-1245 KAIGVSAGTA
+1245 KAIGVSAGVT
-1255 NIVATANGVT
+1255 NIVAKNSAGKTAL
-1265 VKLPVT
+1265 LPVT
-1271 IKENAVNRPV
+1271 ITENAAKRPV
-1281 LTAVPEKTSVEVLEG
+1281 LTAVPEKTSVEVLED

-1321 DSEAVKLENGKVIG
+1321 DSEAVKLENGKIIG
-1335 VSEGQAKVTVTATY
+1335 VSEGQAKVTVTAIY

-1362 VAAEDPTKGKLFQNG
+1362 VAAADPTKGKLFQNG

-1408 AKTVSYDYLRF
+1408 TKTVSYDYLRF

-1431 MTPNQYD
+1431 MTPSQYD

-1485 NKILN
+1485 NKVLN
-1490 LMSATD
+1490 LMSATG
-1496 WSPYHTLQTGVEY
+1496 WSPYYTLQTGVEY

-1531 IKNITWAEALL
+1531 IKNITWAESLL

>member
-1 MKKSIK
+1 MEANMKKSIK

-15 VLTFCFA
+15 VLAFCFA

-33 SGSTGE
+33 NGSTGE
-39 STSSSST
+39 PTSSSST

-67 RIKASSTDKASV
+67 RITASSTDKASV

-104 TIIAKTKTGSATA
+104 TITAKTKTGNATA

-131 VLSVIG
+131 VLSIVG

-145 TAKFSASLSGVDAGD
+145 TSKFSASLSGVDAAD
-160 YVVQF
+160 YVVGY
-165 SVDNPTVA
+165 SIADPSIA
-173 SVDAE
+173 SVDEE
-178 GNVTALASGKTK
+178 GKVTALASGKTK

-266 EGQKLFDGKITQ
+266 AGQKLFDGKITQ
-278 GENVYTFRIAVFFM
+278 GENVYTFRIEVFFM

-324 LHWITFDDAETM
+324 LRWITFDDASTM

-436 LEDASGTHGNWSDY
+436 IEDASGTHGNWSDY
-450 IEPLQT
+450 IDPLQT

-479 AVIMGFEWAK
+479 AVITGFEWAK

-515 TNDGSAVEYTVS
+515 TNDGSAIEYTVS
-527 DPEVLYVSGN
+527 DPEVIYVSGN

-609 TAAENDVISIVGS
+609 TAAENDVISIVGN

-677 KNGYYV
+677 ENGYYV

-695 DPFATKSALG
+695 DPFATKNALG

-789 EHYDVEGWSSSHYGY
+789 EHYDVDGWSSSHYGY
-804 IPKLEANTEY
+804 IPKLEADTEY

-927 VEAGN
+927 
-932 VELSELETVAINAA
+932 
-946 FKIGGA
+946 
-952 ALSENAYTIA
+952 
-962 YTSEDAEIIAVAG
+962 
-975 KEITALKAGEATVTV
+975 
-990 TVTFWG
+990 
-996 KTFTVDVAVKVNAA
+996 
-1010 EKPVDPSIGKLYQ
+1010 
-1023 GGEELTPDENG
+1023 
-1034 YYVMDT
+1034 
-1040 SKESNTLTFDPFATK
+1040 
-1055 SALGY
+1055 
-1060 KKIRFTVKFSEITNN
+1060 
-1075 NITLS
+1075 
-1080 GAGGFSFGYTYGS
+1080 
-1093 VSVGWYNCYVNGDG
+1093 
-1107 KEEGAYI
+1107 
-1114 GAFANLPADT
+1114 
-1124 SPNGKAY
+1124 
-1131 LRVYNAKGEKIFE
+1131 
-1144 HYDVEGW
+1144 
-1151 SSSHYGYIPKLEA
+1151 
-1164 NTEYTFEIDT
+1164 
-1174 EKTGDVTLLGFNKAT
+1174 
-1189 FTAIKW
+1189 
-1195 VNFDKTEVTFDKE
+1195 
-1208 SVEADEWTEFGFSA
+1208 
-1222 VSNDGSDIELTS
+1222 
-1234 DNEEV
+1234 
-1239 LLVKGN
+1239 
-1245 KAIGVSAGTA
+1245 
-1255 NIVATANGVT
+1255 
-1265 VKLPVT
+1265 
-1271 IKENAVNRPV
+1271 

-1321 DSEAVKLENGKVIG
+1321 DSEAVKFENGKVIG

-1377 KEIVAD
+1377 KEIVANE
-1383 ADGNYKVDTT
+1383 AGEYKVDTT